1 MSTKKRKM
9 RSYKWLVALVLT
21 VCVFG
26 LVQSAGATEFWSE
39 SGDVLSPIDGN
50 DCVDANNFTA
60 TDDVE
65 AALFHTTGCTASGTK
80 AVAFGDSTT
89 ASGDYS
95 AAFGVKTKARGAGS
109 LAIGY
114 STNTSAEI
122 DANGI
127 GSLAM
132 GYAGG
137 TSPYGDIKAWGDG
150 SVAAGYCISDSNIY
164 AEGKGSIALGDA
176 NGTADILSTGNG
188 SFAGGYAY
196 NGSIDANN
204 DGAIALGYTAS
215 GDIHSYGKG
224 SVAMGH
230 AASTRTLEAS
240 GNGAI
245 AMGYANTGDTK
256 ATANGSVAIGDGVV
270 ASASNAFAFGTG
282 ITNSTA
288 DRFAVGFGETA
299 LEVWDANVK
308 VNGHLCVG
316 GSLPSGI
323 TVTELGTR
331 EVFFSTQQANQLSD
345 YRVSN
350 NGSTGTICTSFM
362 VPPDFNDL
370 VSLEMRGIVTSQ
382 VADANR
388 GNGGVNRNI
397 DLYSDY
403 ASVDESYTTH
413 SEENTSITYTLEN
426 LDDEWFDFN
435 IISVFD
441 GDGDDPGIAAG
452 DVCGLKI
459 THRTI
464 GGYVRYAGII
474 MKYNTP

>member
-1 MSTKKRKM
+1 M

-21 VCVFG
+21 VCVFA
-26 LVQSAGATEFWSE
+26 LPQRAGAACDLWTE

-50 DCVDANNFTA
+50 DSVDANNFTA

-65 AALFHTTGCTASGTK
+65 ADTFHTTGSTASGTK

-114 STNTSAEI
+114 STDTSAEI

-137 TSPYGDIKAWGDG
+137 TEPYGNIKAWGDG
-150 SVAAGYCISDSNIY
+150 SVAGGYSISDSNIY

-176 NGTADILSTGNG
+176 NGTADILSTGDG
-188 SFAGGYAY
+188 SFASGYAY
-196 NGSIDANN
+196 NGSIDAND
-204 DGAIALGYTAS
+204 DGAIAIGYTAS

-230 AASTRTLEAS
+230 AASSRTLEAS
-240 GNGAI
+240 GDGAI

-288 DRFAVGFGETA
+288 DRVAVGFGETA

-308 VNGHLCVG
+308 VNGDLCVTG
-316 GSLPSGI
+316 TLTGPAI
-323 TVTELGTR
+323 TGASERTE
-331 EVFFSTQQANQLSD
+331 FFVVDAGVVYGD
-345 YRVSN
+345 YRIRNVASTSYLNVS
-350 NGSTGTICTSFM
+350 FW
-362 VPPDFNDL
+362 VPDDFNDL
-370 VSLEMRGIVTSQ
+370 VSLELKGIITPQ
-382 VADANR
+382 VADNSRSTAGLDANGHR
-388 GNGGVNRNI
+388 TFE
-397 DLYSDY
+397 LTSDY
-403 ASVDESYTTH
+403 ASVDEGWTTY
-413 SEENTSITYTLEN
+413 SENQWMAYDLEGLDNEWYGFDISPLFDN
-426 LDDEWFDFN
+426 L
-435 IISVFD
+435 
-441 GDGDDPGIAAG
+441 AAG
-452 DVCGLKI
+452 DICGLI
-459 THRTI
+459 FDHNAA
-464 GGYVRYAGII
+464 GGYIKYTGVELR
-474 MKYNTP
+474 YNTP